1 MNNDGYHAA
10 NQGSRWG
17 ATCVSPWSTILK
29 MLLIYTRSPK
39 SMLRA
44 PNLNLSDPLTLLR
57 QGDLIW
63 AAEHSERPNPHSPLL
78 VGFMA
83 TVGGG
88 GGCFGL
94 AFKKQRCYP
103 LSSAF
108 LSWVLVAWYTPDIM
122 NGACCNHIV
131 LLYTFSVV

>member
-1 MNNDGYHAA
+1 MNNDGYDAA

-17 ATCVSPWSTILK
+17 ATCVSPWSAILK

-39 SMLRA
+39 SMLCA
-44 PNLNLSDPLTLLR
+44 PNLNLSGPLTLLR

-63 AAEHSERPNPHSPLL
+63 AAERSERPNPPSPLL
-78 VGFMA
+78 AGFVA

-88 GGCFGL
+88 GVFGL
-94 AFKKQRCYP
+94 ALEKQRCYP
-103 LSSAF
+103 LPSTF

-122 NGACCNHIV
+122 NGACCNNIV

>member
-88 GGCFGL
+88 GG
-94 AFKKQRCYP
+94 
-103 LSSAF
+103 
-108 LSWVLVAWYTPDIM
+108 VLVWHLKNKGVIPY
-122 NGACCNHIV
+122 
-131 LLYTFSVV
+131 LLLF